1 MCYIKPLDKFNVDNN
16 KDNNIYINI
25 HELEV
30 NNEIIDE
37 LISNEDNSYF
47 HIFEVSVCLF
57 AFYYLILSDINFI
70 FTSLGLV

>member
-37 LISNEDNSYF
+37 LTNERDSLL

-57 AFYYLILSDINFI
+57 AFYYLILSDIEYI
-70 FTSLGLV
+70 FSYIGLV

>member
-25 HELEV
+25 HELELD
-30 NNEIIDE
+30 NEIIPE
-37 LISNEDNSYF
+37 LITNEDDSF
-47 HIFEVSVCLF
+47 LHIFEVSVCLF

>member
-1 MCYIKPLDKFNVDNN
+1 MCYIKPLSNFNVDNN

-25 HELEV
+25 RELELDH
-30 NNEIIDE
+30 EIIPE
-37 LISNEDNSYF
+37 LTNEGDSF
-47 HIFEVSVCLF
+47 LHIFEVSVCLF